1 MKIKTVSLSLFLL
14 LFILGKPLAVSAQ
27 NNAKSLAEKLGFP
40 HDAKLLIVHADD
52 VGMTH
57 SVNAATIVALE
68 SGAVN
73 SASIMVPCPWVLE
86 IANYAKAHP
95 DADFGLHLTLTSERV
110 YYRWGSVA
118 PKSKVPS
125 LTDSNG

>member
-14 LFILGKPLAVSAQ
+14 LFILGKPPAVSAQ

-57 SVNAATIVALE
+57 S
-68 SGAVN
+68 
-73 SASIMVPCPWVLE
+73 
-86 IANYAKAHP
+86 
-95 DADFGLHLTLTSERV
+95 
-110 YYRWGSVA
+110 
-118 PKSKVPS
+118 
-125 LTDSNG
+125 